1 VGGHQTGQSH
11 FYLWT
16 SYPTLRHHSL
26 FGFSRG
32 TLLANDKK
40 KKKKEK
46 ERLPVII
53 SFADKTSIKTG
64 HTNCFDNQPAGAVN
78 PPQERA
84 HGNSENRLM

>member
-16 SYPTLRHHSL
+16 SYPTLGHHSL

-46 ERLPVII
+46 EKDCLSLSHLQTRPL
-53 SFADKTSIKTG
+53 
-64 HTNCFDNQPAGAVN
+64 
-78 PPQERA
+78 
-84 HGNSENRLM
+84 